1 MHLKLIYLLVPI
13 VLLFSA
19 CSTSEPADPISPSAP
34 VASTADSASDSAEK
48 SKDIFK
54 LGLILVGPQN
64 DHGWSQAHYEGATYA
79 MDKIGGQLI
88 TIDKVNPSDSPNI
101 TVPQIVDDMIEQGA
115 QLIVATSDDMKDGIF
130 EAAANNPEIPMVFV
144 SGDNA
149 WKDGEGYR
157 SDLPM
162 LANMM
167 GKMEYGKMIAGCAA
181 ALQSDSGK
189 ISFLGP
195 LINSETRR
203 LASSAYLGAN
213 YCWNQNSISSDLDLE
228 FKVTWIGFWFNIPGF
243 TLDPTVVVNEFIA
256 SGSDV
261 IISGIDTTEA
271 IVVAGQATAG
281 GKSIWALPYDYEGA
295 CDEAPDVCLGVPYFN
310 WGPSYTTF
318 SQSVID
324 GSFNV
329 KFDWMEPDWNDI
341 NNHDS
346 SAVGF
351 LKGDGLTSS
360 NAQLLDTFISSLA
373 DGSLNL
379 WKGPLNYQDGSA
391 FLTKDQIATDK
402 EIWYLPMLLEG
413 MEGASTTE

>member
-1 MHLKLIYLLVPI
+1 
-13 VLLFSA
+13 
-19 CSTSEPADPISPSAP
+19 
-34 VASTADSASDSAEK
+34 
-48 SKDIFK
+48 
-54 LGLILVGPQN
+54 
-64 DHGWSQAHYEGATYA
+64 